1 MNFCI
6 LGAGAWG
13 TAVAIHLVRLGHAVT
28 LAPRRMEHALA
39 MASDRENAD
48 YLPGLTLDQNLQ
60 IGCETRPVV
69 MEADVL
75 LFACPSKAL
84 RETCRRVTQYLGD
97 AWNARCFLA
106 LCKGLE
112 PKTFKLP
119 HEVMREELG
128 ERASAGY
135 LSGPTYAREVAE
147 EKPAAIVVAASGDQ
161 TFLGRVQAAVS
172 SDKLR
177 AYRSDDLPGVGLGG
191 CLKNVYAIAAGIA
204 DGHGLGDNTRA
215 ALLTR
220 SLHEMVELGQSLG
233 GRRETFY
240 GLSGFGD
247 LVATCTGDWS
257 RNRTLGLRIGRGENI
272 GAIVSGQRSVVEGYA
287 TTDCFHALCREK
299 NLEAP
304 ILSQVRAILYEE
316 KPPLEALTEL
326 MIRDLKSEVG
336 KI

>member
-13 TAVAIHLVRLGHAVT
+13 TAMAVHLIRLGHAVT

-39 MASDRENAD
+39 MASNRENTD

-60 IGCETRPVV
+60 IGCETRPVL

-84 RETCRRVTQYLGD
+84 RETCRRVTQHLDD

-119 HEVMREELG
+119 HVVMQEELG
-128 ERASAGY
+128 EEASTGY

-147 EKPAAIVVAASGDQ
+147 GKPAAIVVAASGDQ
-161 TFLGRVQAAVS
+161 TFLGQVQGALS
-172 SDKLR
+172 SDSLR
-177 AYRSDDLPGVGLGG
+177 AYRSEDRQGIGLGG

-204 DGHGLGDNTRA
+204 DGHGLGDNARA

-257 RNRTLGLRIGRGENI
+257 RNRTLGLRIGRGEEV

-304 ILSQVRAILYEE
+304 ILSQIRAILYEG

-326 MIRDLKSEVG
+326 MSRELKPELG